1 MRPIII
7 YEREHLRLRCAATGF
22 PKPDIE
28 WAREDG
34 KTINTGTWEGMMQ
47 LAFAFFFFF
56 LSNYEN
62 FYKKQHHLWVD
73 IH

>member
-47 LAFAFFFFF
+47 LAFAFFFLF
-56 LSNYEN
+56 S
-62 FYKKQHHLWVD
+62 
-73 IH
+73 I